1 MDLTNQ
7 TLLSLAVALG
17 IGLMIGAE
25 RERRKGTGPSR
36 APAGVRTFAIT
47 ALLGALSL
55 HLGGVMLLG
64 VAATGVI
71 ALSALAYWR
80 NHESDPGLTSEI
92 ALVLTLLLGAWAL
105 RAPALAAATA
115 VIVAI
120 LLSSRARLHRFVR
133 HVLTEDELRDALILA
148 AATLVVLPLTPDRYM
163 GPFDAINP
171 RTIWTVMILIMT
183 IGAAGHVAT
192 RALGP
197 RLGLPVAGLLAGF
210 VSSVATIGAMATRA
224 VRHPATARGAVAGA
238 VLSTVATVAQMAAVL
253 STVSHTTLRAMTM
266 PLAFAAIAAIGY
278 GLLFTV
284 RALASKTTPSGKPG
298 RAFDLRAAVVLAAVL
313 TAMLVLA
320 AAMRTWQSDAGV
332 IIAAGIAGLVDTHSA
347 AVAVASLVAAGKLAP
362 ADAVV
367 PILVAFSTNTFSKI
381 GMTIAAGNRRF
392 AWQVI
397 PGLVLVAAAA
407 WLSEGITSGLF
418 AGG

>member
-1 MDLTNQ
+1 MDITNQ

-25 RERRKGTGPSR
+25 RERRKGSGPAR
-36 APAGVRTFAIT
+36 APAGVRTFAVT
-47 ALLGALSL
+47 ALLGALSV
-55 HLGGVMLLG
+55 HLGGVVLLG
-64 VAATGVI
+64 VVAAGVI

-80 NHESDPGLTSEI
+80 SREKDPGLTTEI

-115 VIVAI
+115 VVVAL
-120 LLSSRARLHRFVR
+120 LLSSRDRLHRFVR
-133 HVLTEDELRDALILA
+133 HVLTEDELRDALVLA
-148 AATLVVLPLTPDRYM
+148 AATLVVLPLIPDRYM

-183 IGAAGHVAT
+183 VSAAGHVAS

-197 RLGLPVAGLLAGF
+197 RLGLPVAGLLSGF

-224 VRHPATARGAVAGA
+224 VRHPSTARGAVAGA

-253 STVSHTTLRAMTM
+253 STVSHATLTAMTI

-278 GLLFTV
+278 GLLFTA
-284 RALASKTTPSGKPG
+284 RALANKSTPSGKPG
-298 RAFDLRAAVVLAAVL
+298 RAFDLRAAMMLAAL
-313 TAMLVLA
+313 LSAMLVLT
-320 AAMRTWQSDAGV
+320 AAMRAWQSDAGV

-347 AVAVASLVAAGKLAP
+347 AVAVGSLVAAGKLAP
-362 ADAVV
+362 GDAVV
-367 PILVAFSTNTFSKI
+367 PILVAFSTNTLSKVGI
-381 GMTIAAGNRRF
+381 TIAAGNRRF
-392 AWQVI
+392 AWQVV
-397 PGLVLVAAAA
+397 PGLLVVAAAA
-407 WLSEGITSGLF
+407 WLGAGIAGAAF
-418 AGG
+418 ARS